1 MEEKMNQLNKRITY
15 LYNLR
20 KELIF
25 QVLKNYDI
33 SEVEY
38 GIIGI
43 IYLNE
48 DISIKDL
55 AEKMKYKEEIVK
67 LILEELEKKK
77 YITFEADIVKLSEYA
92 LKCLKT
98 IKKDIKKLDNDFSEK
113 MNNDEYDQI
122 LDSLNILIDYYEE

>member
-1 MEEKMNQLNKRITY
+1 
-15 LYNLR
+15 
-20 KELIF
+20 
-25 QVLKNYDI
+25 
-33 SEVEY
+33 
-38 GIIGI
+38 
-43 IYLNE
+43 
-48 DISIKDL
+48 
-55 AEKMKYKEEIVK
+55 MKYKEEIVK

-77 YITFEADIVKLSEYA
+77 YITFEGDIVKLSEYA